1 METSRRS
8 FLKKMTAAGIGTA
21 GIALTSKAAEVVVP
35 DTDTEN
41 TTETEDKEKKK
52 AAAKSDGKL
61 RFGFIGTGSRCQEH
75 INNVLSIPGNK
86 IVAICDIQQ
95 PCIDKTLQHISKF
108 NVDAPKVYTGSD
120 RAFEQMLNNEEF
132 DCVIIASPWEW
143 HTPMAVAAMKAGVPY
158 VGVEVAAATS
168 LEECWDLVNTSESTG
183 SHLSI
188 LENVCYRR
196 DCMAALTMVRQ
207 GILGELLHCEC
218 GYEHDL
224 RATKFNDGKN
234 YDYVAGTHDLRMG
247 PSAYSEAQWRGY
259 HSVYH
264 NGDVYPTHGIGP
276 VAECLDINRGNCF
289 LALSSMA
296 TQSRGLHKFIVD
308 NAGANHELAK
318 VQFNLGDIV
327 TTMIK
332 CANGQT
338 VIVTHDTNSPRPYSL
353 GFRIQGTEGLWMNDG
368 DHVYVQGKSKPHQW
382 DASDKWF
389 TQYDNKLWQAH
400 GSDASQAGHGGM
412 DYIMMYD
419 YIQAIKEKKNPPIDC
434 YDAAAWSA
442 ITGLSEMSIARG
454 GALVDFPDFTRG
466 QWIKRKNEFAV

>member
-120 RAFEQMLNNEEF
+120 HAFEQMLNNEEF

-168 LEECWDLVNTSESTG
+168 LEECWDLVNVSESTG

-218 GYEHDL
+218 GYEHVLCWL
-224 RATKFNDGKN
+224 R
-234 YDYVAGTHDLRMG
+234 
-247 PSAYSEAQWRGY
+247 
-259 HSVYH
+259 
-264 NGDVYPTHGIGP
+264 
-276 VAECLDINRGNCF
+276 NRIF
-289 LALSSMA
+289 
-296 TQSRGLHKFIVD
+296 
-308 NAGANHELAK
+308 
-318 VQFNLGDIV
+318 
-327 TTMIK
+327 
-332 CANGQT
+332 
-338 VIVTHDTNSPRPYSL
+338 L
-353 GFRIQGTEGLWMNDG
+353 GF
-368 DHVYVQGKSKPHQW
+368 SF
-382 DASDKWF
+382 DASF
-389 TQYDNKLWQAH
+389 LGNL
-400 GSDASQAGHGGM
+400 
-412 DYIMMYD
+412 
-419 YIQAIKEKKNPPIDC
+419 
-434 YDAAAWSA
+434 
-442 ITGLSEMSIARG
+442 
-454 GALVDFPDFTRG
+454 
-466 QWIKRKNEFAV
+466 